1 MNNITIIGGGVLGS
15 QIAFQSAYSGKKV
28 TIWLRSKESID
39 RTAPKLEHIKSCYI
53 EAIEEMDKS
62 INNWCNGIS
71 DVDNFNKE
79 ECLKKV
85 EDAFVNIRIELNMKE
100 ALKDADL
107 VIESMTEDINTKKD
121 LFIKMSKLLDEKT
134 ILVTNSSTILPS
146 KLRNYTGRSDKFLSL
161 HFANTIWKNNIVEVM
176 KHDKTSDDSF
186 NKVIEFSK
194 EIRMIPLPLLKEKS
208 GYLLNSMLIPLLF
221 SALDL
226 YVNGV
231 SDFKSID
238 EAWTKGT
245 GSPKGPFRILDTV
258 GLKTAYE
265 IVNMYVKTPSFLAP
279 YNFKGMAKLLKQYID
294 EGRLGE
300 STGIG
305 FYKYN

>member
-53 EAIEEMDKS
+53 EAIKEMDKS

-107 VIESMTEDINTKKD
+107 VIESMTEDINTKRD

-176 KHDKTSDDSF
+176 KHDKTSEDSF

>member
-53 EAIEEMDKS
+53 EAIKEMDKS

-71 DVDNFNKE
+71 DVDKFNKE

-107 VIESMTEDINTKKD
+107 VIESMTEDINTKRD